1 MFKMKGFTYPGKSPL
16 TKRDVYEYLDDG
28 TKKKISYKE
37 GVKKANQY
45 KHIEFTGKDL
55 IKALE
60 TGALDEFNSP
70 SQQGKVREMIA
81 KEKAKLKK

>member
-45 KHIEFTGKDL
+45 KHI
-55 IKALE
+55 
-60 TGALDEFNSP
+60 
-70 SQQGKVREMIA
+70 
-81 KEKAKLKK
+81 